1 MPDNPHPSVTAEAT
15 FPVSNSPRVWVVS
28 SADTPVGISL
38 LRRILAHGDF
48 LVAGIDQAAFEINA
62 PKAKGFKEVVTEI
75 ANYPSRKDW
84 QSRLKVV
91 ALDLRS
97 AAQCQAALATAV
109 SIWGKV
115 DILFCCTSTTVL
127 GAVEELAPPEH
138 AGLVK
143 NQFETNFFGPVNLI
157 RATIPEMRKQTH
169 GHIIV
174 LTGITGHLGTPGLGI
189 YCSSQ
194 WALEGFCDSIAYE
207 IAPFGIK
214 ITVVQSSIEIG
225 ILTNVVTAAPAMPE
239 YASGEREDGTHGA
252 PLFRGILGGLLNR
265 LPNYK
270 AQIEEQATASV
281 GNAIDKDVADISP
294 GGSAS
299 SDKSAGSS
307 LLTSS
312 ESIVSLFPPLSCA
325 HTEKLVAETVHAIT
339 AIGGHENPPARH
351 IVGIEG
357 VASVKEKLKT
367 ISEELEEF
375 VEASASADTG
385 RIGDKRRRTDDQEN
399 VKAAKPNE
407 VEQEL
412 SWDDHVQ
419 SMHAAAKVLQSL

>member
-48 LVAGIDQAAFEINA
+48 LVAGIDQAAFESDA

-75 ANYPSRKDW
+75 ANFPSRKDW
-84 QSRLKVV
+84 QSRLKAV

-97 AAQCQAALATAV
+97 AAQCQAAVATAV

-138 AGLVK
+138 AGLVR

-157 RATIPEMRKQTH
+157 RATIPEMRRQTH

-207 IAPFGIK
+207 IAPFGVK
-214 ITVVQSSIEIG
+214 VTVVQSSIEIG

-239 YASGEREDGTHGA
+239 YASGEREDGSHGA
-252 PLFRGILGGLLNR
+252 PLFRGILDGLLNR

-270 AQIEEQATASV
+270 AQFGEQVRSPATTSKDSEVV
-281 GNAIDKDVADISP
+281 GTSP
-294 GGSAS
+294 SDSAN
-299 SDKSAGSS
+299 SDQSAGSS
-307 LLTSS
+307 LLTNSG
-312 ESIVSLFPPLSCA
+312 SIVSLFPPLSCA

-375 VEASASADTG
+375 VDASTSADTG
-385 RIGDKRRRTDDQEN
+385 RIGDKRRRADDLESGSASKVNGADQE
-399 VKAAKPNE
+399 
-407 VEQEL
+407 Q
-412 SWDDHVQ
+412 SWDEHVQ
-419 SMHAAAKVLQSL
+419 SMHAAARVLQSL